1 MKWLHERINTDSNWA
16 MVRESFSQYYM
27 YPLVWCH
34 RVFEDENSIYLY
46 TSNKYF
52 HAKNENVMKSIDKP
66 IILIEAKNM
75 GNASIVSDTVTRLLA
90 SVFFLSVNVRVI
102 MTSNILQYHSL
113 LYRST
118 RDVCNI
124 V

>member
-1 MKWLHERINTDSNWA
+1 M

-75 GNASIVSDTVTRLLA
+75 GNASIVSYTVTRLLA

-102 MTSNILQYHSL
+102 MTLNTLQYHSL
-113 LYRST
+113 
-118 RDVCNI
+118 
-124 V
+124 